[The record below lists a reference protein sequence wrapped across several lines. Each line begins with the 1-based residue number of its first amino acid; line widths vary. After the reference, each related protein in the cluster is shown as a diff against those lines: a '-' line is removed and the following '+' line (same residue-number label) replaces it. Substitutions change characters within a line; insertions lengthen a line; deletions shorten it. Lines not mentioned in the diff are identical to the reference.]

1 MQFNQI
7 IGHADT
13 KQLLI
18 NSVRNRHVAHA
29 QLFMGSEGGANLPLA
44 LAYATY
50 LNCEDKLETD
60 SCGVC
65 SSCSKINKLVHPD
78 MHFIMPVVNTPKK
91 EALSQNFL
99 PEWREFLLEN
109 TYRSLNDWLQFI
121 GAENK
126 QGNITKE
133 EARGLLRL
141 VSLKAFEAE
150 FKVVLIWLPEL
161 LNQTSANALLKLLEE
176 PPAKTIF
183 LLVSNAPDKLLATI
197 LSRTQLVNVRAFSP
211 EETMQYLQEN
221 FGTEQAHAAQ
231 VAQLAEGNLRLAG
244 QLAQEMTSDY
254 FQFFTDWMRLS
265 YSGKAIAEI
274 QGRKLE
280 LMKMSEEF
288 QKFGREN
295 QKMFLQY
302 ALSVVRRVMLFGVNP
317 ELAGFIPP
325 AELNFVSGFSKVI
338 HPNNVD
344 LLSKELNDAHYHIER
359 NANPKMV
366 FVDVS
371 LALANYLKMK

>member
-29 QLFMGSEGGANLPLA
+29 QLFMGAEGSANLA
-44 LAYATY
+44 LALGYATY
-50 LNCEDKLETD
+50 LNCENQQETD
-60 SCGVC
+60 SCGTC
-65 SSCSKINKLVHPD
+65 ASCTKMNKMVHPD
-78 MHFIMPVVNTPKK
+78 MHFIMPVVSTPKK

-109 TYRSLNDWLQFI
+109 PYRSLNDWLQFI

-141 VSLKAFEAE
+141 VSLKAFEATY
-150 FKVVLIWLPEL
+150 KVVLIWLPEL
-161 LNQTSANALLKLLEE
+161 LNPTSANALLKLLEE
-176 PPAKTIF
+176 PPPQTIF
-183 LLVSNAPDKLLATI
+183 LLVSNSPEKLLATI

-221 FGTEQAHAAQ
+221 FGTEQGRAAQ
-231 VAQLAEGNLRLAG
+231 VAQLAEGNFRLAG

-254 FQFFTDWMRLS
+254 FTFFVDWMRLCFS
-265 YSGKAIAEI
+265 EKMATII
-274 QGRKLE
+274 KL
-280 LMKMSEEF
+280 SEDF
-288 QKFGREN
+288 QKLGREN
-295 QKMFLQY
+295 QKTFLRY
-302 ALSVVRRVMLFGVNP
+302 ALTLIRRVMLYGVNP
-317 ELAGFIPP
+317 ELAGFVPP
-325 AELNFVSGFSKVI
+325 AEADFVSKFSKVI
-338 HPNNVD
+338 HPRNVD
-344 LLSKELNDAHYHIER
+344 LLSSELNQAHYHIER
-359 NANPKMV
+359 NANPKMI
-366 FVDVS
+366 FVDMSLS
-371 LALANYLKMK
+371 LAKYLKMK